1 MYNEVKLCYIHEDWV
16 FSGQGGRGQRVLD
29 GAGGGGGVS
38 SEDDGMR
45 ARHSTRGSLKYQ
57 TQNSKTKQ

>member
-1 MYNEVKLCYIHEDWV
+1 MRIGYSLDRE
-16 FSGQGGRGQRVLD
+16 GGGQRVLD